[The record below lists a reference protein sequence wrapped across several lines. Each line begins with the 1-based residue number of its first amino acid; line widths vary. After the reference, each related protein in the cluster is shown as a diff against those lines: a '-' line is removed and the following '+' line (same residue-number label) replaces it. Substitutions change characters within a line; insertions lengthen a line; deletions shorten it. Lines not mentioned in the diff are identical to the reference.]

1 MNKALL
7 NDVMMNRIVAL
18 ASLALIALPVGIAC
32 IILGFG
38 MGDNPCALCWQER
51 TAMVLVSLIALFIT
65 RYGLKPKYI
74 GLLLLT
80 AIYGLFAGYRHS
92 SAHILRDIGQGF
104 GPAIFGVHTYV
115 WVMVVFLVVLLFA
128 GVLLLL
134 QGDKLVQWT
143 EKTRWEGL
151 NKAAANVFLVVIA
164 FNIVQAFSQ
173 TGPAPFLGQGDPV
186 RMSFNP
192 QNIIW
197 SAGKWDGLSKV
208 SLRGAYS
215 IAKPDFTD
223 MPTNDATRAAADT
236 TIEAVKSVT
245 LPAEIEGAVTGI
257 SYNPNSQLFAVVTN
271 KNWVAFLN
279 QDLTQVLAKAKIDP
293 NFSVEISNLAGV
305 TFDSDNS
312 VLVTAD
318 HKSFARVAYDP
329 QAKLADYYANFF
341 EGTDGIT
348 EFKRGRFETARAK
361 YNYVG
366 SAGFDAANNEY
377 LMVTLPDVK
386 RNNFVLVRLSGADF
400 KLNSERVLSIDTQAL
415 PMVTGVV
422 LSGDELVML
431 SQSGQQLLT
440 ADAATGAVHGAIN
453 LAEAGNL
460 QALTEQDNHLLVVDA
475 AEGRNQVRFYAK

>member
-1 MNKALL
+1 MNKAIL
-7 NDVMMNRIVAL
+7 NDVTMNRIVAL
-18 ASLALIALPVGIAC
+18 ASMALIALPVGIAC

-65 RYGLKPKYI
+65 RYGFKPKYI

-80 AIYGLFAGYRHS
+80 SVYGLFAGFRHS

-115 WVMVVFLVVLLFA
+115 WVMVVFLVILIFA

-186 RMSFNP
+186 RMTFNP

-197 SAGKWDGLSKV
+197 STGKWQGLSNV
-208 SLRGAYS
+208 SLRGSYA
-215 IAKPDFTD
+215 IAKPDFAD
-223 MPTNDATRAAADT
+223 MAKNDASRIEADT
-236 TIEAVKSVT
+236 TLNEVKRVT
-245 LPAEIEGAVTGI
+245 LPAEIQGVVTGI
-257 SYNPNSQLFAVVTN
+257 SYNANSQLFAVVTN
-271 KNWVAFLN
+271 DNWVAFLN
-279 QDLTQVLAKAKIDP
+279 RDLTDVLAKAKIDP

-305 TFDSDNS
+305 AFDSDNS

-329 QAKLADYYANFF
+329 EAKLADYYANFF
-341 EGTDGIT
+341 EGTDGIA
-348 EFKRGRFETARAK
+348 ELKRGRFETARAK

-366 SAGFDAANNEY
+366 SAGYDAATNEY
-377 LMVTLPDVK
+377 LMVTLPDAK
-386 RNNFVLVRLSGADF
+386 RNNFVLVRLSAADF
-400 KLNSERVLSIDTQAL
+400 KLNSERVLSLNADAL
-415 PMVTGVV
+415 PMVTGIEVA
-422 LSGDELVML
+422 GDSLVML
-431 SQSGQQLLT
+431 SHSGQQLLT
-440 ADAATGAVHGAIN
+440 VDAATGVVTGAAD

-460 QALTEQDNHLLVVDA
+460 QAMTQQDGHWLVVDGA
-475 AEGRNQVRFYAK
+475 KGNNQVRFYAN

>member
-7 NDVMMNRIVAL
+7 NDVMMNRIIAI
-18 ASLALIALPVGIAC
+18 ASMALIALPVGIAC

-65 RYGLKPKYI
+65 RYGFKPKYI

-80 AIYGLFAGYRHS
+80 AVYGLFAGYRHS

-115 WVMVVFLVVLLFA
+115 WVIVVFLVILIFA

-143 EKTRWEGL
+143 ENTRWEGL

-186 RMSFNP
+186 RMTFNP

-197 SAGKWDGLSKV
+197 STAKWDGLSKV

-223 MPTNDATRAAADT
+223 MAKNDATRTDAAT
-236 TIEAVKSVT
+236 ELSAVKSVT
-245 LPAEIEGAVTGI
+245 LPAEIQGVVTGI
-257 SYNPNSQLFAVVTN
+257 SYNANSELFAVVTN
-271 KNWVAFLN
+271 ENWVAFLN
-279 QDLTQVLAKAKIDP
+279 RDLTEVLAKAKIDP

-305 TFDSDNS
+305 AFDSDNS
-312 VLVTAD
+312 VLLSAD

-329 QAKLADYYANFF
+329 SAKLADYYANFF
-341 EGTDGIT
+341 EGTDGIS
-348 EFKRGRFETARAK
+348 ESKRGRFETARAK

-366 SAGFDAANNEY
+366 SVGYDAATNEY
-377 LMVTLPDVK
+377 LMVTLPDAK

-400 KLNSERVLSIDTQAL
+400 KLNSERVLTIDADAL
-415 PMVTGVV
+415 PMVTGVEV
-422 LSGDELVML
+422 EGDRLVML
-431 SQSGQQLLT
+431 SQSGQQLLSV
-440 ADAATGAVHGAIN
+440 DAATGTVIGAAD

-460 QALTEQDNHLLVVDA
+460 QAMTQQDDHYLVVDA
-475 AEGRNQVRFYAK
+475 AQGNNQVRFYAK

>member
-1 MNKALL
+1 MNKELI
-7 NDVMMNRIVAL
+7 NDVVMNRIVAV
-18 ASLALIALPVGIAC
+18 ASLLLIALPVGIAC
-32 IILGFG
+32 IVLGYG

-80 AIYGLFAGYRHS
+80 SVYGLFAGFRHS
-92 SAHILRDIGQGF
+92 APHMLRDIGQGF
-104 GPAIFGVHTYV
+104 GPAIMGVHTYV
-115 WVMVVFLVVLLFA
+115 WVMVVFLVVLIAA
-128 GVLLLL
+128 GLLMFV
-134 QGDKLVQWT
+134 QGDKLIQWS

-151 NKAAANVFLVVIA
+151 NKTAANVFLVVIA
-164 FNIVQAFSQ
+164 FNIVQAFTQ

-197 SAGKWDGLSKV
+197 SAGKWDGLTNM
-208 SLRGAYS
+208 SLRGGYG
-215 IAKPDFTD
+215 ITKPNFTD
-223 MPTNDATRAAADT
+223 MAVNDATRADAQST
-236 TIEAVKSVT
+236 VSAVKTVT
-245 LPAEIEGAVTGI
+245 LPAELDGAVTGI
-257 SYNPNSQLFAVVTN
+257 SYNPSSKLVAVVTDS
-271 KNWVAFLN
+271 NWVAFLN
-279 QDLTQVLAKAKIDP
+279 EDMTQVLAKAEIDP

-305 TFDSDNS
+305 AFDSDNS

-329 QAKLADYYANFF
+329 SARIADYYANFF

-366 SAGFDAANNEY
+366 SVGYDAASNEY
-377 LMVTLPDVK
+377 VMVTLPDAK
-386 RNNFVLVRLSGADF
+386 RNNFVEVRLSGKDF
-400 KLNSERVLSIDTQAL
+400 KLNSERVLGIDTKAL
-415 PMVTGVV
+415 PMVTGTLVD
-422 LSGDELVML
+422 GDKLVML

-440 ADAATGAVHGAIN
+440 VDAATGVVVSAAN

-460 QALTEQDNHLLVVDA
+460 QALTVQGDKLLVVDA
-475 AEGRNQVRFYAK
+475 AEGNNQVRFYFR